1 MHLAIFTEEKE
12 RIQAKG
18 ARTGGGRRGRRGRR
32 ESRGRSGR
40 DDPTVE

>member
-18 ARTGGGRRGRRGRR
+18 ARTGGGRRGRRER
-32 ESRGRSGR
+32 RGRSGR